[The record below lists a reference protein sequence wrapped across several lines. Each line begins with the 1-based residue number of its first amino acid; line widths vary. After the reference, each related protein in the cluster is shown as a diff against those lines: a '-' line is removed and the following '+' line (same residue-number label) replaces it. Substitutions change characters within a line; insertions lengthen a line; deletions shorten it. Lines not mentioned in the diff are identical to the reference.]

1 MKKTIVVFS
10 VIMIIAITA
19 IGCQKTPESPLII
32 GKSSDDLI
40 DKASEGL
47 GDESVA
53 EKVNAPLQYE
63 ADFVSS
69 DGMTAVSVNAAVDVP
84 EASTAPI
91 IRISTGSI
99 SQEQADVLLHE
110 LVRSKLYDPY
120 STPSKSSIMKQILIA
135 QQQLFSGPSD
145 EDLRMTHYGKNGEIL
160 TWEEWMQQSI
170 AALYQEYN
178 AADDAQDA
186 PISGLFGVDDE
197 GFALIYGEGISLEFG
212 YEGIQLYNGQGLGN
226 SRALYSQNTAP
237 DGFVMSYVTAEN
249 ITRLDKS
256 ISLEDIPQ
264 ITISQ
269 EKAKQ
274 LCDSLTEKLNIP
286 FMMHYSTT
294 KEYGGA
300 GGTNPVR
307 CCYVLRYTRDF
318 NGLPITYTSNRGDA
332 ITDSGTYNEPWPY
345 ETLTYYVNDDGIV
358 GMRWEAPYSILEN
371 VTEDSS
377 LIPFSE
383 VEKIF
388 EKMIAVKYANT
399 QSTITI
405 ENICFGYARV
415 AEQNR
420 SGSALL
426 VPAWDFFGTISDF
439 NGISRSDY
447 GTSLITIN
455 AIDGSIIDRGLGY

>member
-40 DKASEGL
+40 DKAGEGL
-47 GDESVA
+47 SDESVA

-120 STPSKSSIMKQILIA
+120 SAPSKSSIMKQILIA

-186 PISGLFGVDDE
+186 PISGLFEVDDE

-212 YEGIQLYNGQGLGN
+212 YEGIQIYNGQGLGN

-237 DGFVMSYVTAEN
+237 DGFVMSYVTAE

-269 EKAKQ
+269 ENAKQ

-399 QSTITI
+399 QSIIAI
-405 ENICFGYARV
+405 ENIRFGYARV

>member
-40 DKASEGL
+40 DKAGEGL
-47 GDESVA
+47 SDESVA

-120 STPSKSSIMKQILIA
+120 SAPSKSSIMKQILIA

-186 PISGLFGVDDE
+186 PISGLFEVDDE

-212 YEGIQLYNGQGLGN
+212 YEGIQIYNGQGLGN

-237 DGFVMSYVTAEN
+237 DGFVMSYVTAE

-269 EKAKQ
+269 ENAKQ

-399 QSTITI
+399 QSIIAI
-405 ENICFGYARV
+405 ENIRFGYARV

-455 AIDGSIIDRGLGY
+455 AIDGNIIDRGLGY

>member
-1 MKKTIVVFS
+1 MKKLITIFLTLFMLLS
-10 VIMIIAITA
+10 AA
-19 IGCQKTPESPLII
+19 CQPTPEQAVVV
-32 GKSSDDLI
+32 GKDTDRLI

-47 GDESVA
+47 SDESVA
-53 EKVNAPLQYE
+53 EKVNAPLRYE
-63 ADFVSS
+63 ADYISP

-84 EASTAPI
+84 EASAAPI

-110 LVRSKLYDPY
+110 LVRAKLYDPY
-120 STPSKSSIMKQILIA
+120 SAPSKSSIMNQILIA
-135 QQQLFSGPSD
+135 QQQLLSGPSD
-145 EDLRMTHYGKNGEIL
+145 EDLRIMHYGKSGEIL

-170 AALYQEYN
+170 AALYRDYN
-178 AADDAQDA
+178 TADNAQDA
-186 PISGLFGVDDE
+186 PISGLFEVDDE
-197 GFALIYGEGISLEFG
+197 GFALIYGEGISLESD
-212 YEGIQLYNGQGLGN
+212 YEGIQIYNGQGLGN

-249 ITRLDKS
+249 IARLNKS

-269 EKAKQ
+269 KKAKQ
-274 LCDSLTEKLNIP
+274 LCDDLTERLNIP

-307 CCYVLRYTRDF
+307 CCYVLRYTRNF

-345 ETLTYYVNDDGIV
+345 ETLIYYVNDDGIV
-358 GMRWEAPYSILEN
+358 GMRWESPYSILEN

-377 LIPFSE
+377 LISFSE

-388 EKMIAVKYANT
+388 EKMIAIKYADA
-399 QSTITI
+399 QSIITI
-405 ENICFGYARV
+405 ENIRFGYARI
-415 AEQNR
+415 AEQSR
-420 SGSALL
+420 SGNAFL
-426 VPAWDFFGTISDF
+426 VPAWDFFGTVSDF
-439 NGISRSDY
+439 NGISLSDY
-447 GTSLITIN
+447 GMSLITIN
-455 AIDGSIIDRGLGY
+455 AIDGSIIDRSLGY

>member
-53 EKVNAPLQYE
+53 EKVNAPLRYE

-120 STPSKSSIMKQILIA
+120 SAPSKSSIMKQILIA

-145 EDLRMTHYGKNGEIL
+145 EDLRMSHYGKNGEIL

-186 PISGLFGVDDE
+186 PISGLFEVDDE

-212 YEGIQLYNGQGLGN
+212 YEGIQIYNGQGLGN

-269 EKAKQ
+269 ENAKQ

-318 NGLPITYTSNRGDA
+318 NGMPITYTSNRSDA

-399 QSTITI
+399 QSIIAI
-405 ENICFGYARV
+405 ENIRFGYARV

>member
-47 GDESVA
+47 SDESVA
-53 EKVNAPLQYE
+53 EKVNAPLRYE

-120 STPSKSSIMKQILIA
+120 SAPSKSSIMKQILIA

-145 EDLRMTHYGKNGEIL
+145 EDLRMSHYGKNGEIL

-170 AALYQEYN
+170 TALYQEYN

-186 PISGLFGVDDE
+186 PISGLFEVDDE

-212 YEGIQLYNGQGLGN
+212 YEGIQIYNGQGLGN

-237 DGFVMSYVTAEN
+237 DGFVISYVTAEN

-345 ETLTYYVNDDGIV
+345 ETLTYYVNGDGIV

-388 EKMIAVKYANT
+388 EKMIALKYANT
-399 QSTITI
+399 QSIITI

-420 SGSALL
+420 SGSALM

>member
-40 DKASEGL
+40 DKAGEGL

-120 STPSKSSIMKQILIA
+120 STPSSIMKQILIA

-186 PISGLFGVDDE
+186 PISGLFEVDDE

-212 YEGIQLYNGQGLGN
+212 YEGIQIYNGQGLGN

-399 QSTITI
+399 QSVITV
-405 ENICFGYARV
+405 ENIRFGYARV